1 MLGIFQFPHG
11 ITLNP
16 REWVLQGDPDSDVA
30 TFETVEQAV
39 SFLNEKTGENYSE
52 DDWEECG
59 IFIGDYDDDDDDD
72 ETGED
77 DAT

>member
-11 ITLNP
+11 IMLNP
-16 REWVLQGDPDSDVA
+16 PEWVLEGDPDSDVA
-30 TFETVEQAV
+30 TFDTVEDAV
-39 SFLNEKTGENYSE
+39 SFINEKTGENY
-52 DDWEECG
+52 DQDGWEKLG
-59 IFIGDYDDDDDDD
+59 IFIGDYDD

>member
-11 ITLNP
+11 IMLNP
-16 REWVLQGDPDSDVA
+16 PQWVLKGDPDSDVA
-30 TFETVEQAV
+30 TFDTIEDAIL
-39 SFLNEKTGENYSE
+39 FLNEKTGETY
-52 DDWEECG
+52 DQDGWEEVG
-59 IFIGDYDDDDDDD
+59 IFIGDYDDD